1 MAVKKITNDNFE
13 KEVMNSDVPVMI
25 DFWAEWCGP
34 CRMFSPV
41 VEELGAEM
49 KNAKICKVNVDE
61 EPEIASKFGIMSI
74 PTVVI
79 IKNGEVTNT
88 AVGVQ
93 SKEAVIKML
102 EA

>member
-1 MAVKKITNDNFE
+1 MAVIKITKDNFE
-13 KEVMNSDVPVMI
+13 EKVMNSDVPVMI

-41 VEELGAEM
+41 VEELGEEM
-49 KNAKICKVNVDE
+49 DNAKICKVNVDD
-61 EPEIASKFGIMSI
+61 EPEIAGKFGIMSI

-79 IKNGEVTNT
+79 IKNGEVVNT

-93 SKEAVIKML
+93 SKEAVKKML
-102 EA
+102 EE